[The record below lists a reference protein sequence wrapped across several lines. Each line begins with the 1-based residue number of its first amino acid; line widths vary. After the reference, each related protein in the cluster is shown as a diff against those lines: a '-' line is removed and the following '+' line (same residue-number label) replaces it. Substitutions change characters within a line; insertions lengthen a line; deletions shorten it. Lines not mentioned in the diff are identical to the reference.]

1 MMMKYNFLKMN
12 PFPLLAVI
20 MISSL
25 LIYIP
30 ICLAGGKIYGIAYDY
45 AYKAGYAGGKDEKAK
60 GYDYEPE
67 VVLAQPFF
75 QMLLK
80 AMKQKL
86 NLSGSQEEEWDQGFR
101 DGFNAGFKDGYYGY
115 PKKPTRFD

>member
-1 MMMKYNFLKMN
+1 MVKKVTSSASVSALIATFI
-12 PFPLLAVI
+12 A
-20 MISSL
+20 SL
-25 LIYIP
+25 LFTP
-30 ICLAGGKIYGIAYDY
+30 GQVCLAQGNTYKLAYDY
-45 AYKAGYAGGKDEKAK
+45 AYKAAYEGGKDERAK

-67 VVLAQPFF
+67 VVLAQPLF

-86 NLSGSQEEEWDQGFR
+86 NLSGTQEAEWDQGFR

-115 PKKPTRFD
+115 SKKKTRFD